1 VSEAD
6 PAIAAKQGELRGVL
20 PAGSQLRSYEL
31 ISVLGRGAFGI
42 TYRARDTTLN
52 RDVAIKEYLPTSL
65 ALREGGTMVMP
76 LSTELAEEFVWG
88 RKSFLDEARTLA
100 TLGRAPAVV
109 RVFDFLEANGT
120 AYIVMELAVGETLD
134 HHIRRDGPLPP
145 PAIEHILDPLLDG
158 LEQVHDVGFLHRD
171 IKPANIILDARGNPT
186 LIDFG
191 AARAALAGRSTAM
204 TAIFTP
210 GYAAGEQFSSAKQ
223 GPWTDIYGLSAT
235 VYHAITG
242 HPPPSAFD
250 RMLDDSYEPLAKL
263 TPPGYPPGLLIGI
276 DAGLA
281 VRASDRP
288 QAIAG
293 WRAVLSQTSVPAT
306 AATLA
311 MVRQSD
317 RDGAATPSTP
327 IPTSTASA
335 SRHGVAKWVGLMATA
350 LLLAGGG
357 YYLATKPPSV
367 DPVAVAQAQKAQ
379 EELVAADAA
388 RRKAEDEAARLRA
401 DAEARQKADMEAA
414 QRRQIEEET
423 RRKIEAEQAAT
434 RQRAEAEQAAAR
446 QKAEA
451 EADARRKAEEQA
463 RQAAAA
469 EAADRRK
476 AEEDDKKA
484 AETTETGLRLTTLD
498 RQHVQVALT
507 AMGFSTNGNDGVFGP
522 RTRTMIAAWQ
532 KARSQPQ
539 TGFLTGAQNQ
549 ALLKEAA
556 PAIARFD
563 DEQKKLE
570 EEKAKD
576 AKRKA
581 DELAKAP
588 AVTAPAPTAPKT
600 SANPYDGDYTVT
612 FTQIALFGR
621 SQSIF
626 LRLVNGY
633 GTGAWQI
640 PVCGEV
646 TFKMT
651 VATNGYVDL
660 DVDDVGAF
668 CHRSLTHLV
677 GRIENNRVKFKSQS
691 WANPYEVDLVRRG
704 G

>member
-1 VSEAD
+1 V
-6 PAIAAKQGELRGVL
+6 
-20 PAGSQLRSYEL
+20 
-31 ISVLGRGAFGI
+31 
-42 TYRARDTTLN
+42 
-52 RDVAIKEYLPTSL
+52 
-65 ALREGGTMVMP
+65 
-76 LSTELAEEFVWG
+76 
-88 RKSFLDEARTLA
+88 
-100 TLGRAPAVV
+100 
-109 RVFDFLEANGT
+109 
-120 AYIVMELAVGETLD
+120 
-134 HHIRRDGPLPP
+134 
-145 PAIEHILDPLLDG
+145 
-158 LEQVHDVGFLHRD
+158 
-171 IKPANIILDARGNPT
+171 
-186 LIDFG
+186 
-191 AARAALAGRSTAM
+191 
-204 TAIFTP
+204 
-210 GYAAGEQFSSAKQ
+210 
-223 GPWTDIYGLSAT
+223 
-235 VYHAITG
+235 
-242 HPPPSAFD
+242 
-250 RMLDDSYEPLAKL
+250 
-263 TPPGYPPGLLIGI
+263 LIGI

-293 WRAVLSQTSVPAT
+293 WRAVLDQTSAPAT

-357 YYLATKPPSV
+357 YYLATKPPSI
-367 DPVAVAQAQKAQ
+367 DPVAVAQAEKARA
-379 EELVAADAA
+379 ELVAADAA

-423 RRKIEAEQAAT
+423 RRKIEAEKAAE
-434 RQRAEAEQAAAR
+434 RLE
-446 QKAEA
+446 AEA

-463 RQAAAA
+463 RQAAEAAAA
-469 EAADRRK
+469 ERRK
-476 AEEDDKKA
+476 AEEDDKKT
-484 AETTETGLRLTTLD
+484 AEAIEAGLRLTTLD

-570 EEKAKD
+570 EEKAKE

-588 AVTAPAPTAPKT
+588 AVTAPAAVAPKT
-600 SANPYDGDYTVT
+600 SGNPYDGNYGG
-612 FTQIALFGR
+612 TQSYIGLFAQP
-621 SQSIF
+621 QSIF
-626 LRLVNGY
+626 VQVVNGR
-633 GTGAWQI
+633 GQGAWQV
-640 PVCGEV
+640 PLCGAV
-646 TFKMT
+646 AFRLT
-651 VATNGYVDL
+651 VATNGYAEL
-660 DVDDVGAF
+660 DVEDVGAF
-668 CHRSLTHLV
+668 CAKIATHLV
-677 GRIENNRVKFKSQS
+677 SRIENNRITFKREN
-691 WANPYEVDLVRRG
+691 WASPYVVDLVRRG

>member
-6 PAIAAKQGELRGVL
+6 PGIATKQGELRGVL
-20 PAGSQLRSYEL
+20 PAGSRLRSYEV

-42 TYRARDTTLN
+42 TYRARDTTLG

-88 RKSFLDEARTLA
+88 RESFLAEARTLA

-134 HHIRRDGPLPP
+134 QHIRRGGPLPP
-145 PAIEHILDPLLDG
+145 PAIERILDPLLEG
-158 LEQVHDVGFLHRD
+158 LEQVHAVGFLHRD
-171 IKPANIILDARGNPT
+171 IKPANIILDAGGKPT

-191 AARAALAGRSTAM
+191 SARAALAGRSVAM

-210 GYAAGEQFSSAKQ
+210 GYAASEQFSSAKQ
-223 GPWTDIYGLSAT
+223 GAWTDIYGLSAT

-263 TPPGYPPGLLIGI
+263 APPGYPPGVLIGI

-293 WRAVLSQTSVPAT
+293 WRAVLDQTSAPAT

-311 MVRQSD
+311 MVRQND
-317 RDGAATPSTP
+317 RDGAAATRSTP

-335 SRHGVAKWVGLMATA
+335 SRHDVAKWLGLMATV

-357 YYLATKPPSV
+357 YYLATKPPSI

-423 RRKIEAEQAAT
+423 RRKIEAEKAAE
-434 RQRAEAEQAAAR
+434 RL
-446 QKAEA
+446 KAEA
-451 EADARRKAEEQA
+451 EADGRRKAEEQA
-463 RQAAAA
+463 RQAAEAAAA
-469 EAADRRK
+469 ERRK
-476 AEEDDKKA
+476 AEEDDKKT
-484 AETTETGLRLTTLD
+484 AEAIEAGLRLTTLD

-549 ALLKEAA
+549 ALMKEAA

-570 EEKAKD
+570 EEKAKE

-581 DELAKAP
+581 DEAANVRAATTEP
-588 AVTAPAPTAPKT
+588 AATAPAAVAPKT
-600 SANPYDGDYTVT
+600 SGNPYDGNYGG
-612 FTQIALFGR
+612 TQSYIGLFAQP
-621 SQSIF
+621 QSIF
-626 LRLVNGY
+626 VQVVNGH
-633 GTGAWQI
+633 GQGAWQV
-640 PVCGEV
+640 PLCGAV
-646 TFKMT
+646 AFRLT
-651 VATNGYVDL
+651 VATNGYAEL
-660 DVDDVGAF
+660 DVEDVGAF
-668 CHRSLTHLV
+668 CAKIATHLV
-677 GRIENNRVKFKSQS
+677 SRIENNRITFKREN
-691 WANPYEVDLVRRG
+691 WASPYVVDLVRRG